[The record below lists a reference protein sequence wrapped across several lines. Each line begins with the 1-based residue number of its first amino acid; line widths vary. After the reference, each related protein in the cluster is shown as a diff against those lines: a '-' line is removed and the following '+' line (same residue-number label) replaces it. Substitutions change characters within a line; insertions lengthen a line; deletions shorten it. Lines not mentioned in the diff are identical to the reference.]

1 MEYAASHRV
10 SMHLFEWSCWLTP
23 NHRGVTDYILDLE
36 SCCRGARYLNLT
48 FASILLHRSWLC
60 NVSLFQA
67 SAITCASDSV
77 ELGRV
82 SRCTLFGVGAR
93 EDIWASTEP
102 CFRVSLA
109 YGRIGRTTINR
120 NAWMMDMKGVPSF
133 YTDMAMRR
141 EAEGSNQ
148 RCTRRPVIPDGTN
161 QFTPAEFP
169 RQRRTQIWKVER
181 GQE

>member
-1 MEYAASHRV
+1 MFPSSKLLLLLVLVIAS
-10 SMHLFEWSCWLTP
+10 
-23 NHRGVTDYILDLE
+23 NLDVCLVV
-36 SCCRGARYLNLT
+36 RYLVLVRGRT
-48 FASILLHRSWLC
+48 SGQARSP
-60 NVSLFQA
+60 
-67 SAITCASDSV
+67 
-77 ELGRV
+77 G
-82 SRCTLFGVGAR
+82 
-93 EDIWASTEP
+93 
-102 CFRVSLA
+102 FRVSLA

-141 EAEGSNQ
+141 EAEASNQ

-181 GQE
+181 AQE